1 MTGQQLKNSIL
12 QLAIQGKLVPQIE
25 SEGTAEDLLKEIRAE
40 KERLVKEG
48 KLKKKDLEVKPIE
61 EDEVPFE
68 IPEGWRWCRLGE
80 IGIFERGSGIKRDET
95 FESGFPCVR
104 YGEMYT
110 IYRYSTTFSETRS
123 YTTKNVFDKCR
134 KAHNGDIFMA
144 LTGENKEEIALASL
158 YVGKEEIAVGGD
170 LCHFTPFKMD
180 ASYLVYFIN
189 SPFAIKSK
197 RDLATGDIIVHIST
211 DKLSNILFPLPPLS
225 EQKRIVSK
233 IEELMPLVEEY
244 GKAQERLE
252 TLNRELPEKLKKSVL
267 QEAIM
272 GKLVPQDPTEG
283 TAEELLAEIR
293 KEKEKLVKEGKL
305 KKKDL
310 EVKPIEDDEIPFE
323 IPEGWRWC
331 RLGEICSFLSRGKSP
346 SYSDVPNQ
354 YPVFAQKCNL
364 KEGGISLEQARFL
377 RPDTIDKWKEE
388 YRLKTDDVLVNST
401 GTGTVCRTRLYNES
415 FQGNYPFVVPDSHV
429 SIVRTFDSINSSFIC
444 YLFNSK
450 EYQDYW
456 EDRLAGS
463 TNQKELYIGTLYDTI
478 VPLPPLA
485 EQMRIVAKLEEV
497 MEKIDGMK
505 K

>member
-211 DKLSNILFPLPPLS
+211 DKLSNILFPLPPIA
-225 EQKRIVSK
+225 EQRRIVEK

-252 TLNRELPEKLKKSVL
+252 ALNKELPEKLKKSVL

-272 GKLVPQDPTEG
+272 GKLVPQDPSEG

-331 RLGEICSFLSRGKSP
+331 RWGDLSFSIQYGYNAPAQTSGSIKMVRISDIHENKVSWETVPYCEISDSEIENYKLQVDDILFARTGGTVGKSFLVTEINEDAVYAG
-346 SYSDVPNQ
+346 Y
-354 YPVFAQKCNL
+354 L
-364 KEGGISLEQARFL
+364 I
-377 RPDTIDKWKEE
+377 
-388 YRLKTDDVLVNST
+388 
-401 GTGTVCRTRLYNES
+401 RTRFS
-415 FQGNYPFVVPDSHV
+415 K
-429 SIVRTFDSINSSFIC
+429 SIC
-444 YLFNSK
+444 PKYAKLFM
-450 EYQDYW
+450 ETVTYW
-456 EDRLAGS
+456 EQLR
-463 TNQKELYIGTLYDTI
+463 EGTIATAQPNCNGQTLSKMKI
-478 VPLPPLA
+478 PIPPFA
-485 EQMRIVAKLEEV
+485 EQKRIVAKLEEV
-497 MEKIDGMK
+497 MEEIEGMK